1 MILENI
7 LNIILR
13 FTVGLKLILV
23 KLCFDQVLIKNI
35 VIPIVF
41 TLLWTVIG
49 YMAYRKNGEYGAP
62 PGLLYMQ
69 AEQEYTEKTKQLK
82 EDLKRYGPM
91 AKYDFEASGLLANE
105 STYYDTPSQACN
117 ETILN
122 YEDTEEMPTSEEMDQ
137 CYYDRDI
144 EQLPLFQ
151 PRDTL
156 EGLQGLKEISF
167 ETTKQ

>member
-1 MILENI
+1 MIFENI
-7 LNIILR
+7 LNVILR

-23 KLCFDQVLIKNI
+23 DLKFDQVMIKNI
-35 VIPIVF
+35 VIPVVF
-41 TLLWTVIG
+41 TILWAIIG
-49 YMAYRKNGEYGAP
+49 YIAYRKAGEYGAP

-69 AEQEYTEKTKQLK
+69 AEKEFNEKTQKLK

-91 AKYDFEASGLLANE
+91 AKYDFEASALLENE
-105 STYYDTPSQACN
+105 STYYETPSQACN

-144 EQLPLFQ
+144 GQIPLF
-151 PRDTL
+151 
-156 EGLQGLKEISF
+156 
-167 ETTKQ
+167 